1 MLKAYAEDQE
11 YLNSIKTKDFV
22 PIPSVKV
29 DLEERDS
36 LVENTKLQK
45 NDLQILIIKV
55 EGINGTAELKMY
67 FEDLNNPKVFEIN
80 EGVCSIDHLLKIKED
95 VLKEITKKVVKIKIE
110 TKKML
115 GFNSVLDIEISL
127 KGLTDDNSI
136 DGVFESKNI
145 KITY

>member
-55 EGINGTAELKMY
+55 EGINGTAELKMSII
-67 FEDLNNPKVFEIN
+67 LM
-80 EGVCSIDHLLKIKED
+80 CSRLMR
-95 VLKEITKKVVKIKIE
+95 V
-110 TKKML
+110 
-115 GFNSVLDIEISL
+115 SAA
-127 KGLTDDNSI
+127 LTI
-136 DGVFESKNI
+136 C
-145 KITY
+145 